1 MVWDMVVI
9 WVRAISTSGWY
20 CVGIT
25 CFRAKVAQYNW
36 SACLGG
42 KERDTF
48 KICFYGAI
56 SNSSCTNSS
65 LRVSSGS
72 NFLGNTPR
80 PEHFGIPQRIAT
92 RHPKKHLPLHP
103 PFPTSASA
111 FSNHVGPSECA
122 VLRQEEDWYGRI
134 PVARSRIGCEV
145 INYEPVLTGCSYR
158 SRPLQE
164 RQRPNQGQRQTPLS
178 YATRDPPFQ
187 GERNATGSYR
197 M

>member
-92 RHPKKHLPLHP
+92 RHPKNIYHYTLHFPPLPVP
-103 PFPTSASA
+103 SAIMSA
-111 FSNHVGPSECA
+111 PQSVQCFGKKKTGTAESPSHD
-122 VLRQEEDWYGRI
+122 QES
-134 PVARSRIGCEV
+134 VAK
-145 INYEPVLTGCSYR
+145 
-158 SRPLQE
+158 
-164 RQRPNQGQRQTPLS
+164 
-178 YATRDPPFQ
+178 
-187 GERNATGSYR
+187 
-197 M
+197 

>member
-1 MVWDMVVI
+1 MVLCRYHLLQSKGSSIQLVCSSRWEGTRYLQDMLL
-9 WVRAISTSGWY
+9 WRYLELKLYQFSP
-20 CVGIT
+20 
-25 CFRAKVAQYNW
+25 
-36 SACLGG
+36 
-42 KERDTF
+42 
-48 KICFYGAI
+48 
-56 SNSSCTNSS
+56 
-65 LRVSSGS
+65 RVSSGS
-72 NFLGNTPR
+72 DFLGNTPR

-164 RQRPNQGQRQTPLS
+164 RQRPDQGQRQTPLS